1 MLLSVLTLTFGLG
14 LGKTYLYEAAG
25 SGKTYLIET
34 AGSGYSKHLRRADL
48 EPEKYHGERG
58 SDNAEEVLAHHDT
71 DLASDEDLAHEEEVL
86 ADHDAQLDS
95 YEELAYEEEV
105 SADHDAYEESI
116 YVEEVLA
123 DHDSELEADEGS
135 ADVKETRPAHN
146 ATSKE
151 LIEECLDKNN
161 VAHKIGD
168 SYTGPDE
175 CLCFC
180 TARGSACTRVGCVSP
195 LKGYS
200 CVDDNG
206 IHRYQEGET
215 YTSVNGC
222 QKETCTCKYGKLDC
236 KRNSEDCPK
245 LVKE

>member
-1 MLLSVLTLTFGLG
+1 
-14 LGKTYLYEAAG
+14 
-25 SGKTYLIET
+25 
-34 AGSGYSKHLRRADL
+34 
-48 EPEKYHGERG
+48 
-58 SDNAEEVLAHHDT
+58 
-71 DLASDEDLAHEEEVL
+71 
-86 ADHDAQLDS
+86 
-95 YEELAYEEEV
+95 
-105 SADHDAYEESI
+105 
-116 YVEEVLA
+116 VEEVLA
-123 DHDSELEADEGS
+123 DHDPELEADEGS
-135 ADVKETRPAHN
+135 ADVNITRHDHN
-146 ATSKE
+146 ATSKESSANEKGGSADHDSKLASHE

-161 VAHKIGD
+161 VSHKIGD
-168 SYTGPDE
+168 SYTGPDG
-175 CLCFC
+175 CNHCFC

-236 KRNSEDCPK
+236 ERNSEDCPK